1 MIIEFDTPDTK
12 LSPNKKNGK
21 SYHAYRET
29 KDIAQAL
36 ARSITLSVMAGMG
49 RPELIPNTLR
59 ITFIHPTRRNH
70 DLDNSLASAKAH
82 IDGMSQALGVD
93 DGCFTTMIIT
103 KEYQKG
109 ISKMVFEI

>member
-1 MIIEFDTPDTK
+1 
-12 LSPNKKNGK
+12 
-21 SYHAYRET
+21 
-29 KDIAQAL
+29 
-36 ARSITLSVMAGMG
+36 MAGMG